1 MVSESFTD
9 NFIVA
14 AGSTV
19 SKKWYLK
26 NTGAQ
31 YIARNSC
38 LQKVNEE
45 KINVGNVPIGKDVPA
60 GSYFES
66 EVKF

>member
-1 MVSESFTD
+1 
-9 NFIVA
+9 
-14 AGSTV
+14 
-19 SKKWYLK
+19 
-26 NTGAQ
+26 
-31 YIARNSC
+31 